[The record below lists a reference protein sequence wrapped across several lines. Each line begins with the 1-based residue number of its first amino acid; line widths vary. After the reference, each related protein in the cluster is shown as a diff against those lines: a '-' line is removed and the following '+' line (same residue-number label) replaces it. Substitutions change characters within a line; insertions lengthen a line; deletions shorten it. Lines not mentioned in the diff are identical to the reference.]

1 MKQPSAWK
9 RIVLFLFFA
18 GLVATPILFREFEE
32 WRQGESHVDHES
44 ALERYGV
51 WFEEVSRETG
61 VDFVHRRPTLDPM
74 LEHIH
79 EQIASVGASVTIS
92 DYNRDGFPDLYLT
105 NSRFGASNALYR
117 NQGDGT
123 FVDVADS
130 LGLANLNAEGV
141 GVSMGSVWG
150 DYTGNGY
157 EDLFLYRW
165 GRPELFRNLGDEGFE
180 RATEQAGLPEWINAN
195 TAVWLDVNRDGYL
208 DLFIGG
214 YFHED
219 VDFWDLDS
227 PWIMPDS
234 YEYATNGGRNYLYL
248 NNGDGTFEDVTEEWG
263 LLETRRWTLAA
274 TSADLN
280 GDGYADLMLA
290 NDYGVDELYL
300 NEEGE
305 RFRLAGEESGLGFV
319 PKSGMSADLVDP
331 FNRGDLSIYVTN
343 ISEAGVLMQ
352 GNNLWVPS
360 GSRDEMSPVYRNL
373 ASSLGI
379 ERGEWGYG
387 GAFGDL
393 NNDGFQD
400 LYVANGYVSAEPG
413 TNYWYDYAKVVGGNR
428 QIIGNAQNWPAMNGR
443 TFSGYQQN
451 KIWLNSGTGSFREV
465 STAVGGALS
474 LDSRSIAFADLFGN
488 GSLDFVVASQNGA
501 VKIYRSTTRTDHEWV
516 RIHLKGRSP
525 NTSAI
530 GASATLFWNDMQQRQ
545 VVTAGRAF
553 SSQGERTLHF
563 GLGTEPELDRL
574 EIRWPDGEEM
584 IVRDLEPNRT
594 HTIEQPVNR

>member
-1 MKQPSAWK
+1 MTQPSRWK
-9 RIVLFLFFA
+9 RFVLLLFFA
-18 GLVATPILFREFEE
+18 GLIATPALVREIE
-32 WRQGESHVDHES
+32 DHRGGGDGADREA

-51 WFEEVSRETG
+51 WFEEVSREAG
-61 VDFVHRRPTLDPM
+61 IEFVHQRPTLDPM

-79 EQIASVGASVTIS
+79 EQIASVGASVSIS
-92 DYNRDGFPDLYLT
+92 DFNRDGAPDLYLT
-105 NSRFGASNALYR
+105 NSRFGTSNALYQ

-130 LGLANLNAEGV
+130 LGLANLNEESV
-141 GVSMGSVWG
+141 GVSMGTVWG

-165 GRPELFRNLGDEGFE
+165 GRPELFQNLGDDGFE
-180 RATEQAGLPEWINAN
+180 RVTEEAGLPEWINAN

-214 YFHED
+214 YFHEEI
-219 VDFWDLDS
+219 DFWDLDS

-234 YEYATNGGRNYLYL
+234 YEYATNGGRNYLLL
-248 NNGDGTFEDVTEEWG
+248 NRGDGTFEDVTERWG

-280 GDGYADLMLA
+280 GDGYVDLILA

-300 NEEGE
+300 NEQGEG
-305 RFRLAGEESGLGFV
+305 FRLAGEESGLGFV
-319 PKSGMSADLVDP
+319 PKSGMSADVADP
-331 FNRGDLSIYVTN
+331 FNRGELSIYVTN
-343 ISEAGVLMQ
+343 ISEPGVLMQ

-360 GSRDEMSPVYRNL
+360 GNLNGSTPVYRNL

-413 TNYWYDYAKVVGGNR
+413 TDYWYDYAKVVGGNR
-428 QIIGNAQNWPAMNGR
+428 QIIGNARNWPAMNGR

-451 KIWLNSGTGSFREV
+451 KIWLNNGTGSFREV
-465 STAVGGALS
+465 STAIGGALS
-474 LDSRSIAFADLFGN
+474 LDSRSVAYADLFGD
-488 GSLDFVVASQNGA
+488 GSLDVVVASQNGA
-501 VKIYRSTTRTDHEWV
+501 VKIFRSTSRQDHAWIRVKLEGK
-516 RIHLKGRSP
+516 HP
-525 NTSAI
+525 NSSAI
-530 GASATLFWNDMQQRQ
+530 GATATLYWNDMAQRQ
-545 VVTAGRAF
+545 VVTAGQAF
-553 SSQGERTLHF
+553 SSQGERVLHF
-563 GLGTEPELDRL
+563 GLGQDPELDRL
-574 EIRWPDGEEM
+574 EIRWPDGAERV
-584 IVRDLEPNRT
+584 IRDLEPNRSIT
-594 HTIEQPVNR
+594 LEQPVN